1 MATID
6 PSARIE
12 AGAIIADS
20 ATIGP
25 FCVVGPNVTIG
36 EDCRLVSHVSVSGN
50 TTIGPR
56 TVVYPFASLGKPPQ
70 STAYHGEPTKL
81 VIGADCDIRE
91 SVTMNIGTAQGRG
104 ITTVGDHCFL
114 MANSHVGHDCIVGNN
129 ATFANC
135 ATLGG
140 HCVIGDWVF
149 IGGLAAVHQFTR
161 IGESAMVAG
170 VTGVRSDVIPYGLVI
185 GAIGRLGGIN
195 VVGMRRR
202 KFSRTALHAVRS
214 AYLTLFDRDVGTLD
228 QRIAAV
234 DDRYGQ
240 TAPVDKILAFVRE
253 DRDRAL
259 CWPGDH
265 HQD

>member
-1 MATID
+1 MPTID

-12 AGAIIADS
+12 PGAVIADD
-20 ATIGP
+20 ATVGP
-25 FCVVGPNVTIG
+25 FCVIGPHVKIG
-36 EDCRLVSHVSVSGN
+36 AGCRLVSHVNIAGD

-56 TVVYPFASLGKPPQ
+56 TTIAPFASLGTPPQ
-70 STAYHGEPTKL
+70 STAYRGEPTKL
-81 VIGADCDIRE
+81 IIGADCDIRE
-91 SVTMNIGTAQGRG
+91 GVTMNIGTAQGHGETR
-104 ITTVGDHCFL
+104 VGDRCFL

-129 ATFANC
+129 VTFANC

-149 IGGLAAVHQFTR
+149 IGGLSAVHQFTH
-161 IGESAMVAG
+161 IGESVMVAG
-170 VTGVRSDVIPYGLVI
+170 VTGVRADVIPFALVI

-195 VVGMRRR
+195 VIGMRRR

-214 AYLTLFDRDVGTLD
+214 AYMTLFDRNVGTLE

-234 DDRYGQ
+234 EDRFGA
-240 TAPVDKILAFVRE
+240 TEPVDKILAFVRE